1 MTLYFG
7 QSSTVNIGHAE
18 ARVENTHSGKMA
30 HISISVCRIVHSMG
44 FSFISIEVR
53 RDCIPALASSCKNS

>member
-1 MTLYFG
+1 MKLYFG

-30 HISISVCRIVHSMG
+30 HISISMCSIVRSMG
-44 FSFISIEVR
+44 FGRVLLFQ
-53 RDCIPALASSCKNS
+53 